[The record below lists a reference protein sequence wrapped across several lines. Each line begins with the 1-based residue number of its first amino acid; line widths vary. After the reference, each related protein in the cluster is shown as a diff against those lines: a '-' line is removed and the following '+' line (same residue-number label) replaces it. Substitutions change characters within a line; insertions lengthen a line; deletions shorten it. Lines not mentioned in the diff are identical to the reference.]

1 MFDEI
6 MITLDP
12 RSPFL
17 AKHPVF
23 IRIYVICTKF
33 SMHTVPTYLGTGI
46 HTSTSGYNCGIIYSC
61 KYCRS
66 TAVYRCTG
74 TVLEW
79 GPTRVL
85 LNFSTYDSCTSTAV
99 ACTKFSVL
107 NLVPINY
114 IACCSRSSP
123 AAALLRY
130 PDLCLLQL

>member
-33 SMHTVPTYLGTGI
+33 SMHTVPTSTYLGTGI
-46 HTSTSGYNCGIIYSC
+46 HTSTSGYNCGNKY
-61 KYCRS
+61 KYC

-79 GPTRVL
+79 DPTRVL
-85 LNFSTYDSCTSTAV
+85 LNFSTFEFDTYDSCTSTAV
-99 ACTKFSVL
+99 V
-107 NLVPINY
+107 Y
-114 IACCSRSSP
+114 I
-123 AAALLRY
+123 Y
-130 PDLCLLQL
+130 